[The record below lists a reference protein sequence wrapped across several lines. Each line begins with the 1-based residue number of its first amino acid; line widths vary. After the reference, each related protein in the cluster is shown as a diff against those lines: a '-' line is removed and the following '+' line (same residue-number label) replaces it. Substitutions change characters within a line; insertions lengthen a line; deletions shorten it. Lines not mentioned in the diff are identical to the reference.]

1 MYYCWEF
8 LLLHG
13 NHLLHHQGIK
23 CQSNIY
29 NLIGRILEEAMMRNY
44 ENSKQLPGAS
54 KTWVFLQE
62 IDIKETIRNKEID
75 QN

>member
-1 MYYCWEF
+1 
-8 LLLHG
+8 
-13 NHLLHHQGIK
+13 
-23 CQSNIY
+23 
-29 NLIGRILEEAMMRNY
+29 LIGRILEEAMMRNY